1 MDSVRPHALRALA
14 AGSGL
19 CAALA
24 FGAAAQAPPEE
35 GDKTLRIARTEAR
48 PFIDG
53 KLDDSVWTAAEPI
66 DDFRQVRPS
75 DGGAPS
81 ERSEIR
87 LLYDAEYLYIGG
99 MMYDSE
105 PAKITANVMRHGNGL
120 GQDDRIAV
128 IVDPFNTGRNGYR
141 FETNANGV
149 RNDMLYKNINELQR
163 DWTVIWETRSFVD
176 ERGWSFEMAIPFKS
190 LPFNPHI
197 ETWGINFARGIRR
210 KGEEVVWVS
219 RNRTYNPSIVGHVEG
234 LSGMDGTGVDVV
246 PSLSTNRHH
255 GFSPGARSTDTDPS
269 LDVFYRVTPSLT
281 ASLTVNTDFSAT
293 EIDDRQVN
301 LTRFN
306 LFFPEKRDFFLNDS
320 DLFEFGRIGR
330 SSNFAASTASVQSG
344 RPFFSRRLGLSA
356 TGLPVDLEY
365 GAKLSGRV
373 GRFSIGTLAVHQG
386 EFTPLDAAGQPLSHV
401 ADASLTIARVAAD
414 VLGESTLGV
423 IATQGDPRS
432 NDGNSLAGVDFQYLN
447 TRLPGG
453 RTLEAGAWFQQTD
466 SPGKSGDEAAY
477 GIGFDIPNAAGFRGG
492 FALKELGANY
502 DPAIGFVSRTGVRD
516 YTAQLGFKHFFPTGY
531 WQSWFAGLDAQ
542 RVSFVDGGLE
552 TQVLLA
558 RLLELETREADIF
571 RAIFKASK
579 EFVTRDFTIYSDRTR
594 AVTVAAGH
602 YEFDEVGFDIQSA
615 QQRSV
620 AASLNFRQGDFY
632 DGERTSAA
640 GELQWKPSKRFN
652 MRYRYEW
659 NDIELPT
666 GDFTARLFQ
675 VVTEVALSLKVSWV
689 NLVQYDNTSEVL
701 GLNSRLQWIPK
712 AGHKGFIVIN
722 HNLEDFDK
730 DDSFRSQNADLSVKF
745 AYTFRL

>member
-1 MDSVRPHALRALA
+1 
-14 AGSGL
+14 L

-24 FGAAAQAPPEE
+24 CGAAAHAQSGA
-35 GDKTLRIARTEAR
+35 DKTLRITRTDTR

-53 KLDDSVWTAAEPI
+53 KLDDAVWAAAEPI
-66 DDFRQVRPS
+66 DDFRQIRPS
-75 DGGAPS
+75 DGGVPS
-81 ERSEIR
+81 ERSEVR
-87 LLYDAEYLYIGG
+87 LLYDSEYLYIAGV
-99 MMYDSE
+99 MYDSE
-105 PAKITANVMRHGNGL
+105 PDKITANVMRHGNGL

-128 IVDPFNTGRNGYR
+128 IIDPFNTGRNGYR

-163 DWTVIWETRSFVD
+163 DWTTIWETRSVVD
-176 ERGWSFEMAIPFKS
+176 EHGWSFEMAIPFKS

-219 RNRTYNPSIVGHVEG
+219 RNRTYNPNIVGRVEG
-234 LSGMDGTGVDVV
+234 LADMDGTGVDIV
-246 PSLSTNRHH
+246 PSLSANAHR
-255 GFSPGARSTDTDPS
+255 GFRPATRETETDPS
-269 LDVFYRVTPSLT
+269 LDLFYRVTPSLT

-330 SSNFAASTASVQSG
+330 SSNLAASTASLQSG

-386 EFTPLDAAGQPLSHV
+386 EFATRDASGNVV
-401 ADASLTIARVAAD
+401 ASVDDASLTIARVAAD
-414 VLGESTLGV
+414 VLGESTVGV
-423 IATQGDPRS
+423 IATDGDPRS
-432 NDGNSLAGVDFQYLN
+432 NESNSLAGVDFQYLN

-466 SPGKSGDEAAY
+466 SPGRQGDDAAY
-477 GIGFDIPNAAGFRGG
+477 GVGFDLPNAAGFRGG
-492 FALKELGANY
+492 FAMKELGVNY
-502 DPAIGFVSRTGVRD
+502 NPAIGFVSRTGIRD
-516 YTAQLGFKHFFPTGY
+516 YTAQLGFKHFVPTGY
-531 WQSWFAGLDAQ
+531 WQSWYAGLDAQ
-542 RVSFVDGGLE
+542 RVNFVDGGLE
-552 TQVLLA
+552 TEVLFA
-558 RLLELETREADIF
+558 RLIELETRSADIF
-571 RAIFKASK
+571 RVIYKANA
-579 EFVTRDFTIYSDRTR
+579 EFVTRDFTIYSDPTR
-594 AVTVAAGH
+594 SVTIASRR
-602 YEFDEVGFDIQSA
+602 YDFDEVGFDIQSA
-615 QQRSV
+615 QQRSL
-620 AASLNFRQGDFY
+620 AATINYRQGDFY
-632 DGERTSAA
+632 DGQRTNVG
-640 GELQWKPSKRFN
+640 GEILWKPSKRFN

-659 NDIELPT
+659 NDIELPA

-675 VVTEVALSLKVSWV
+675 VVTEVAISLKLSWV
-689 NLVQYDNTSEVL
+689 NLVQYDNASEVL
-701 GLNSRLQWIPK
+701 GVNSRLQWVPK
-712 AGHKGFIVIN
+712 AGQRGYIVIN

-730 DDSFRSQNADLSVKF
+730 DDEFRSQSADLNVKF
-745 AYTFRL
+745 AYTFRF